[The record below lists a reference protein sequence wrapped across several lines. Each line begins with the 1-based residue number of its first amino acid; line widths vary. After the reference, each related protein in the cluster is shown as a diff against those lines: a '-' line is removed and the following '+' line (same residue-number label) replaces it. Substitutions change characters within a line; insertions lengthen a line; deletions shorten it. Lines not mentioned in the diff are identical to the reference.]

1 MNLQHLARNFA
12 SLALCVSLLGACA
25 SVTDMKL
32 GAGGTEASGSASG
45 GASAGANP
53 ELEHCDSPLGAMAV
67 HEDQN
72 AQWYNYYRTNYGQ
85 LGSTVPLLRLM
96 IQQSNCFV
104 IVERGKAFDGMMRER
119 QLAESGEIRSQ
130 GKVQKGEMVGADYIM
145 SPTINFS
152 SKDTGGIG
160 GAVAGVLGPMAGLVA
175 GGLKSSEATTTLLLI
190 DNRSGVQLSASEGS
204 AKKWDFGGGAG
215 SFFGAFAGAGAY
227 SNTPEGK
234 VITAAFMDSYNNMV
248 RSLRNYQAQTV
259 EGGLGTGG
267 KLGVQG
273 GSTPASKAVGN

>member
-1 MNLQHLARNFA
+1 MDLQQLARNFA
-12 SLALCVSLLGACA
+12 SLAFCVSLLGACA
-25 SVTDMKL
+25 AVTDMKL

-53 ELEHCDSPLGAMAV
+53 KLERCDSPLGTMAV
-67 HEDQN
+67 DEDQS
-72 AQWYNYYRTNYGQ
+72 ADWYSYYRAHYSQ

-104 IVERGKAFDGMMRER
+104 VVERGKAFNNMMRER
-119 QLAESGEIRSQ
+119 ELAESGEIRAQ
-130 GKVQKGEMVGADYIM
+130 GKVQKGEMVGADYTM

-152 SKDTGGIG
+152 SKNTGGLG
-160 GAVAGVLGPMAGLVA
+160 GAVAGVLGPVAGLVA
-175 GGLKSSEATTTLLLI
+175 GGLKSNEAATTLLLV

-204 AKKWDFGGGAG
+204 AKKWDFSGGGA

-234 VITAAFMDSYNNMV
+234 VITAAFMDSYNKMV
-248 RSLRNYQAQTV
+248 ASLRSYQAQTV
-259 EGGLGTGG
+259 KGGLGTGG

-273 GSTPASKAVGN
+273 GSTPASKQVGN